1 MDKSFSTHINVELQE
16 NALVIEK
23 NNHLKL
29 ISVSSKFPKNRF
41 NLFSGLQ
48 DEDVVKPTHVKTT
61 NVEMMS
67 DEPINAELQ
76 NVEMTNIESENV
88 QTTHVERMD
97 VGPTNVE
104 LENVKTTNV
113 EATHFEIINVESTN
127 VESQQPV
134 ILFPTIGLLNENV
147 ARCELSTID
156 FFNFYSQLNSHK
168 YMIS

>member
-1 MDKSFSTHINVELQE
+1 LDKSFSTHINVELQE

-48 DEDVVKPTHVKTT
+48 DEDVVRPTH
-61 NVEMMS
+61 VEMMS

-88 QTTHVERMD
+88 QTTHDERMD

-104 LENVKTTNV
+104 SENVKTTNVETTNV

-147 ARCELSTID
+147 ALCELCTFD
-156 FFNFYSQLNSHK
+156 FFNFHSQLNSRKHL
-168 YMIS
+168 IS

>member
-1 MDKSFSTHINVELQE
+1 LDKSFSTHINVELQE

-48 DEDVVKPTHVKTT
+48 DEDVVRPTH
-61 NVEMMS
+61 VEMMS

-88 QTTHVERMD
+88 QTTHDERMD

>member
-1 MDKSFSTHINVELQE
+1 
-16 NALVIEK
+16 
-23 NNHLKL
+23 
-29 ISVSSKFPKNRF
+29 
-41 NLFSGLQ
+41 LFSGLQ
-48 DEDVVKPTHVKTT
+48 DEDVVRPTH
-61 NVEMMS
+61 VEMMS

-88 QTTHVERMD
+88 QTTHDERMD